1 MGKIYQYRYYIAVIV
16 FLLCV
21 IFEISGSSIG
31 AWQDFIPIDG
41 IEDGVILGKSRMIRT
56 DEWAVLSPMTF
67 SQFFDGF
74 HYFSDII
81 RADKT
86 DVFMVYGLPV
96 LNIMQLFRPF
106 QIGFLFLGMAKGLSF
121 FWCGRWIALFMVTFE
136 FLMLLTKKNKL
147 LSFVGA
153 TMITLAPIVQWWFAI
168 NGLAEMMIFGGL
180 AVLMLHRF
188 MNDKIFWH
196 RLICLFVL
204 YCCAGGYIMTF

>member
-168 NGLAEMMIFGGL
+168 NGIVEIFVFGELAIL
-180 AVLMLHRF
+180 LLHQY
-188 MNDKIFWH
+188 MN
-196 RLICLFVL
+196 
-204 YCCAGGYIMTF
+204 TEN